1 MIKTVQFY
9 GSLNENID
17 FYANVA
23 GESIYRKYFM
33 KETPKGV
40 HFFSYGN
47 ELILTREG
55 IVYNCNGGQ
64 VSEYMFGASLPLED
78 LLNDKVL
85 NRLIFFGA
93 FEDNK
98 TKQLY
103 FTNKVS
109 GVLSFDTIFLNGNAL
124 SCYFFFIGD
133 PKNLSIV
140 ERQEKTLKSIGK
152 FLKRTELVGL
162 QDDTSLMENFIKH
175 LKEKDVDIFLVRL
188 INKENTFIY
197 KKLKEYYTLN
207 RKLPEKVEKEEE
219 LDPYLKERLRIDI
232 VYQDKVNKALIKEY
246 KYLLSQNKEG
256 KIPPSI
262 KARLQRIRTLS
273 LKHNIPPILFDTLE
287 NIIFQGREKFEGIEE
302 EADYISSARQ
312 VLEGYL
318 LESGPFTHEITKE
331 DLITLLFCKQRAVHE
346 RDSTFEE
353 ILLDVGRL
361 IDEKVSQTEDF
372 DLLESFGKSI
382 TYLDRFDASASF
394 INNITF
400 MEGKE
405 VEESQIRSLVNN
417 YKIFNELKENLFE
430 ELFLEPLK
438 RNLYLTSFGRKK
450 LEEIEKGLKNIAN
463 NEATIQDLS
472 FILNEINRQE
482 EIFNIL
488 RNSSKE
494 RLKHFYVD
502 LTKREGRNALKKEIM
517 KDLKKE
523 GIDLYFDEEIFDDVL
538 NKIQLEALYVNQI
551 LPEIIEKSNLNLRE
565 DFIKNSGIERFII
578 EELEQEY
585 FEVEKLDPALLS
597 QIQAPPMPLWK

>member
-1 MIKTVQFY
+1 MIKVVQFY
-9 GSLNENID
+9 GNLNENID

-23 GESIYRKYFM
+23 GESVYRKYFM

-40 HFFSYGN
+40 HFFSHGN
-47 ELILTREG
+47 ELILTKEG

-78 LLNDKVL
+78 LLNDEVL
-85 NRLIFFGA
+85 NRLIFFGT

-133 PKNLSIV
+133 PKNLSVV
-140 ERQEKTLKSIGK
+140 ERQEKTLKSVGK

-175 LKEKDVDIFLVRL
+175 LREKDVDIFLIRL

-207 RKLPEKVEKEEE
+207 RKLPERVEKEEE

-246 KYLLSQNKEG
+246 KYLLSQNTEG

-273 LKHNIPPILFDTLE
+273 LKHNIPSTLFDTLE
-287 NIIFQGREKFEGIEE
+287 NIIFQGREKFEGVE
-302 EADYISSARQ
+302 EADYISNARQ

-318 LESGPFTHEITKE
+318 LESGPFTYEITKE
-331 DLITLLFCKQRAVHE
+331 DLITLLFCKQRAVQE
-346 RDSTFEE
+346 RDNTFEE

-405 VEESQIRSLVNN
+405 IEESQIRSLVNN
-417 YKIFNELKENLFE
+417 YKIFNELKEHLFE
-430 ELFLEPLK
+430 DLFLEPLK
-438 RNLYLTSFGRKK
+438 RNLYLTSYGRKK

-488 RNSSKE
+488 RNSAKE

-502 LTKREGRNALKKEIM
+502 LTKREGRNALKKEII

-523 GIDLYFDEEIFDDVL
+523 GIDIYFDEEIFDDVL
-538 NKIQLEALYVNQI
+538 NKIQLEALYINQI

-565 DFIKNSGIERFII
+565 DFIRNSGIERFII

-585 FEVEKLDPALLS
+585 FEVEKLDPALLT
-597 QIQAPPMPLWK
+597 QIQALPTPLWK